1 MQDLET
7 DVSVADACPV
17 CQASLEEDDLFCG
30 RCGSFVRGDNSN
42 PESVNT
48 PVVQLLTQVCAL
60 QKDLLR
66 QFRNSQALQARQF
79 QRALENQS
87 TQLELTLSHT
97 TTTMEMSERRL
108 QALLRWTAGLA
119 TFAVGLIFIAI
130 QIL

>member
-7 DVSVADACPV
+7 DVGVVDACPI
-17 CQASLEEDDLFCG
+17 CQATLEEGDLFCG
-30 RCGSFVRGDNSN
+30 RCGSFLRSDGAN
-42 PESVNT
+42 PESVNM

-66 QFRNSQALQARQF
+66 QYRNNQAIQARQF
-79 QRALENQS
+79 QRALELQS
-87 TQLELTLSHT
+87 EQLELTLTHA

-108 QALLRWTAGLA
+108 QELIRWTAGLA
-119 TFAVGLIFIAI
+119 TFAVGLIFAAI